1 MPKRAINNTL
11 KKRRRKKSN
20 EKKRQKRRQSKR
32 QQRLKSLRQSIRQK
46 RLNSLQSRKKN
57 TNKLPVVYGHVYS
70 DQCGHCVNMQN
81 DWNNLCSQVKDIEL
95 RDIGV
100 DYDENIKKFNND
112 FNTEL
117 SYEGFP
123 TIFRLSNKGAKPDY
137 YYGERTAPSM
147 KKWLYS

>member
-1 MPKRAINNTL
+1 MPKRAVNNTL

-20 EKKRQKRRQSKR
+20 EKKRQKRLQSKR

-57 TNKLPVVYGHVYS
+57 SSLPVAYGHVYS

-81 DWNNLCSQVKDIEL
+81 DWDTLCSQVKDIEL

-100 DYDENIKKFNND
+100 DYDENIIKFNND
-112 FNTEL
+112 YNTEL